1 MRKSR
6 KKDIKESN
14 IEIKDIKEKDI
25 KDNGTEEKK
34 FIVKFHDISTLKKS
48 VPIELNNFTSL
59 SMNNGIEEIWFSVYP
74 GKKLIEFTVYPETYQ
89 FTLTQFKKLLESTKK
104 KRNNPMI

>member
-1 MRKSR
+1 MKKSR
-6 KKDIKESN
+6 KKDIKETN
-14 IEIKDIKEKDI
+14 TEIKDIKSE
-25 KDNGTEEKK
+25 NNSTEEKK
-34 FIVKFHDISTLKKS
+34 LVVKFHDISTLKKS

-59 SMNNGIEEIWFSVYP
+59 SMNNGTEEIWFSVYP